1 MRAFPLMATAL
12 LALAPIHAAT
22 AQDAMGSPNMVES
35 GGYVVHFNAVPT
47 TQIPPEAARSY
58 RITRSP
64 NRALLNI
71 AVQKKGEAAN
81 QAVAAEVQASATNLT
96 GQRRDLS
103 VREVRDGGSI
113 YYLAETGISHL
124 ETLNFEVAVLPAEA
138 SQPITLRFQQQFF
151 TDAVSAERGGE
162 ID

>member
-35 GGYVVHFNAVPT
+35 GGYVVHFNALPT

-71 AVQKKGEAAN
+71 AVQKKAEAGAN

-96 GQRRDLS
+96 GQRRNL
-103 VREVRDGGSI
+103 
-113 YYLAETGISHL
+113 
-124 ETLNFEVAVLPAEA
+124 
-138 SQPITLRFQQQFF
+138 
-151 TDAVSAERGGE
+151 
-162 ID
+162 